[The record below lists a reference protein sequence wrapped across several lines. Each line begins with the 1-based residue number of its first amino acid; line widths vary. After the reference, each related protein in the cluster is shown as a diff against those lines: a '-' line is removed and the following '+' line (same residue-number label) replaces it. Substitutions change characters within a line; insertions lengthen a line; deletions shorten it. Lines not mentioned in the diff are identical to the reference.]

1 MERRRSSLEPDL
13 LVLVEV
19 EPGAHLLRA
28 EVPVPELP
36 HARDDPVVLV
46 QLNENNRVVPG
57 VGEFGDRYFGTE
69 EMRARFDLDEDEEIG
84 FE

>member
-1 MERRRSSLEPDL
+1 MRYPQMKIITS
-13 LVLVEV
+13 EV
-19 EPGAHLLRA
+19 DAG
-28 EVPVPELP
+28 
-36 HARDDPVVLV
+36 
-46 QLNENNRVVPG
+46 LNENNRVVPG